1 MNSIPMSREF
11 DLIDD
16 ALRTESRAR
25 AVMVAIGEHWVQ
37 LQEMDF
43 KPTEEELALH
53 SHLVRHWRKAAHALN
68 ELLEQPIDRPRPD

>member
-1 MNSIPMSREF
+1 MNSITMPREF

-16 ALRTESRAR
+16 ALRIESRAR

-37 LQEMDF
+37 LQEVGL
-43 KPTEEELALH
+43 KPTDEEVALH
-53 SHLVRHWRKAAHALN
+53 SHLVRHWRKAAQALN

>member
-1 MNSIPMSREF
+1 MNSITMPREF

-16 ALRTESRAR
+16 ALRIESRAR

-37 LQEMDF
+37 LQEVGL
-43 KPTEEELALH
+43 KPTDEEVALH
-53 SHLVRHWRKAAHALN
+53 LHLVRHWRKAAQALN